1 MHKDRIS
8 GGTFILVSLLMGAW
22 PGLAQTPTPATAT
35 STAANQ
41 KNLSV
46 TVYNSD
52 LALVRDV
59 RDVNIPAGTVDLRF
73 EDIAASIQPE
83 TVHIASVTSPQG
95 LDVLEQNY
103 EYDLLNPAKL
113 LQKYVGKQVTLIRL
127 ELHDQ
132 STVEVPVKATLLADN
147 DSPVWQVGNEIVT
160 GMGADRYVFPDL
172 PQNLY
177 SKPTLIWLLKNRN
190 AGEQTIEASYLAE
203 KIHWSADYV
212 LNVTSDEKSSA
223 LNGWVTINNNTGT
236 SFRDAQLQL
245 VAGQVHQVTRQPM
258 FRRYAMRN
266 QVASPAAA
274 PFAQES
280 ISEYHLYTLGR
291 RTTLANNESK
301 QISLL
306 SAANI
311 HIEKT
316 FEVNGN
322 GFYFRSAMGPG
333 QPTKDPIEVHLKF
346 RNSKDNSLGMP
357 LPEGTVRVYQ
367 ADSHGREQFIG
378 EDHIGHTPKDEK
390 LNLLIGNA
398 FDVVEERKQTDY
410 QSLGPNASES
420 AYEITIRNHKNEPI
434 TVKVNEP
441 LGGDWT
447 MQSSNFKYQ
456 KTSAFSA
463 RFEIPVPANGRAVL
477 NYRVRVRW

>member
-1 MHKDRIS
+1 MRKDRIS

-113 LQKYVGKQVTLIRL
+113 LQKYVGKQVTLIRR

-172 PQNLY
+172 PGNLY
-177 SKPTLIWLLKNRN
+177 SKPTLIWLLENRN
-190 AGEQTIEASYLAE
+190 TGAQTIEASYLAE
-203 KIHWSADYV
+203 KIHWTADYV
-212 LNVTSDEKSSA
+212 LNVTSDEKGGA

-236 SFRDAQLQL
+236 AYRNAKLQL
-245 VAGQVHQVTRQPM
+245 VAGQVNQVIRPPIIH
-258 FRRYAMRN
+258 RYAMQR
-266 QVASPAAA
+266 QMAPAA
-274 PFAQES
+274 PQFAQES

-306 SAANI
+306 SAPSI
-311 HIEKT
+311 HIHKT
-316 FEVNGN
+316 LEVNGSVVM
-322 GFYFRSAMGPG
+322 YRSAVHSLSSMR
-333 QPTKDPIEVHLKF
+333 DPVEVHLKF
-346 RNSKDNSLGMP
+346 QNSKDNSLGLP

-390 LNLLIGNA
+390 LNLMIGTA

-420 AYEITIRNHKNEPI
+420 AYEITIRNHKDEPI
-434 TVKVNEP
+434 RVEVNEP

-447 MQSSNFKYQ
+447 MESSNFKYE

-463 RFEIPVPANGRAVL
+463 RFEIPVPANGQAVL
-477 NYRVRVRW
+477 NYRVRVKW